1 MEHSAAVD
9 LLAELHAAQNAF
21 YAGGDDSRLR
31 LLLSP
36 EVIWT
41 IPGRNAIAGTYRGL
55 DQVLG
60 YFDRRRQIANGTFRL
75 RNRNVLV
82 GEQGPEIAAL
92 TDGEALLR
100 GRERRWS
107 TVGLYE
113 VRTGRIARCWL
124 LPLDPAEFD
133 DIWSGPG

>member
-1 MEHSAAVD
+1 MDHSAARA
-9 LLAELHAAQNAF
+9 LLTELHAAQNAF
-21 YAGGDDSRLR
+21 YAGGHDAGLRR
-31 LLLSP
+31 LLTP
-36 EVIWT
+36 DVIWT
-41 IPGRNAIAGTYRGL
+41 VPGRNAIAGAYRGL

-60 YFDRRRQIANGTFRL
+60 YFDRRRTIANGTFRL

-82 GEQGPEIAAL
+82 GEQGAEIAAL

-100 GRERRWS
+100 GRERHWS

-113 VRTGRIARCWL
+113 VRAGRIARCWL
-124 LPLDPAEFD
+124 LPLDPEEFD